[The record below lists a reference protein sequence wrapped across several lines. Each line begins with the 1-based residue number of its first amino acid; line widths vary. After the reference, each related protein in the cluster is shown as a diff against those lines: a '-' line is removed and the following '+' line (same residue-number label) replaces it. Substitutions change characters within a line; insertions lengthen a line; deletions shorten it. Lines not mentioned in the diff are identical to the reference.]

1 MHNEFRIA
9 RNAKVAELIKVV
21 NHKDGGLASNQV
33 IMVAMIKVLENGA
46 EASGETNVKVRN
58 Y

>member
-9 RNAKVAELIKVV
+9 RNAKVAELVKVV
-21 NHKDGGLASNQV
+21 DYKNGGLASNQV
-33 IMVAMIKVLENGA
+33 ITVVMIKVLENGA
-46 EASGETNVKVRN
+46 EASGETNVKVKN

>member
-9 RNAKVAELIKVV
+9 RNAEVAELIKVV
-21 NHKDGGLASNQV
+21 DYKNGGLASNQV
-33 IMVAMIKVLENGA
+33 ITVVMIKFLENGA
-46 EASGETNVKVRN
+46 GASGETNVKVKN

>member
-1 MHNEFRIA
+1 MHNEFCIA
-9 RNAKVAELIKVV
+9 RSAKVAELIKVV
-21 NHKDGGLASNQV
+21 NYKDGGLASNQA

-46 EASGETNVKVRN
+46 EASGETNVKVKN